1 MRRAF
6 FLLAALLLVCL
17 PARAEGDVRAV
28 VDALDL
34 QGFEET
40 VGETGIDAR
49 EMLISIASGEE
60 TWELS
65 DVLVR
70 LRDAFFE
77 EFRRAAALVAALLAP
92 ALFSAIARQLAGEGG
107 GAGAVSQLCCLACA
121 AQLIAWFMRL
131 TAEAEELIAAV
142 ARLADG
148 VFPVLASLLSLAGAT
163 ASAAMVT
170 PLSALAGNAFSR
182 VLADVGLKLCT
193 IAAALAAA
201 GHLSP
206 RLRLD
211 RLFQLLRSV
220 VNWGAGVLMTGFL
233 GLSAVRAL
241 LSAGYDSAAVR
252 TARYAVDNL
261 LPVVGGEVANTMD
274 ALVSSVLLV
283 KNAAGATGLLAL
295 LLACARPLL
304 SLVAAL
310 FALRL
315 VSALLEPVAEEGLIS
330 LADKFSQVAS
340 MLLVLCVS
348 AAVIL
353 TLLLGGT
360 LTAGQGVVR

>member
-1 MRRAF
+1 MRRA
-6 FLLAALLLVCL
+6 LAALAVFLLLCL
-17 PARAEGDVRAV
+17 PARAEGDVGAV
-28 VDALDL
+28 LGALEL
-34 QGFEET
+34 RGFEEA
-40 VGETGIDAR
+40 VEETGVDVRDMI
-49 EMLISIASGEE
+49 LSIASGEDA
-60 TWELS
+60 WELS
-65 DVLVR
+65 DVLSR

-77 EFRRAAALVAALLAP
+77 EFRRAASLVAALLAP
-92 ALFSAIARQLAGEGG
+92 ALFSAVARQLAGEGRS
-107 GAGAVSQLCCLACA
+107 AGAVAQLCCLACA
-121 AQLIAWFMRL
+121 AQLIAWFLRL
-131 TAEAEELIAAV
+131 TAEAGELIARV

-182 VLADVGLKLCT
+182 VLADVGLKMCA

-201 GHLSP
+201 GHISP

-211 RLFQLLRSV
+211 RLFHLVRSA
-220 VNWGAGVLMTGFL
+220 VNWTAGVLMTGFL

-241 LSAGYDSAAVR
+241 LGTGYDSAAVR

-283 KNAAGATGLLAL
+283 KNAAGATGLFAL
-295 LLACARPLL
+295 LLMCARPLL
-304 SLVAAL
+304 ALTAAL

-315 VSALLEPVAEEGLIS
+315 ASALLEPVAEEGLIA
-330 LADKFSQVAS
+330 LADKFSQVAG